1 MVSST
6 SNNNDNEKVNDP
18 FSELDELGSIFK
30 LAAKAARTTDDAERK
45 KLQSELNAKI
55 PDFEKSITSFK
66 SLPKLEPDSRSQ
78 KIRQC
83 ANSCLN
89 KLGNVISQYR
99 PVIVVSIVVLTG
111 ALLARYLILNQN
123 K

>member
-6 SNNNDNEKVNDP
+6 SNNNNNEKVNDP

-45 KLQSELNAKI
+45 KLQSELNERI
-55 PDFEKSITSFK
+55 PDVEQTLASFK
-66 SLPKLEPDSRSQ
+66 RLPRLEPDSRSQ
-78 KIRQC
+78 KVRQC

-89 KLGNVISQYR
+89 TLAKTISQYR
-99 PVIVVSIVVLTG
+99 PVIVVSMVVLTG
-111 ALLARYLILNQN
+111 ALLAKYLLLNQN